1 MLDTRARALDRAA
14 APGHVVIA
22 TLGMRNVDPGRFCRQ
37 VVANLLAI
45 NGPGLGEERPGLR
58 NYVRDPQV
66 CGLPPAAYLYLAILT
81 GDVSR
86 YTDAF
91 HVLRDDGSV
100 VLATEVSFPP

>member
-1 MLDTRARALDRAA
+1 MLDTQARTLDRAA

-22 TLGMRNVDPGRFCRQ
+22 TLGARNVDPGRFCRQ

-58 NYVRDPQV
+58 SHVRDPQV
-66 CGLPPAAYLYLAILT
+66 CGLRSAAYLYLAILT

-86 YTDAF
+86 YADAF

-100 VLATEVSFPP
+100 LLATEVSFPP